1 MKFEKINDNILKIV
15 LSFDELPDCDSLT
28 DLMSNADLAKDSF
41 LGLLDKASSMV
52 GFDTSDYKVKIQAQA
67 LHNGNFVITVTKLI
81 GLRGAKK
88 SAVPRR
94 VPKSDTSSPLFVVY
108 RFNSFDDFCSFCS
121 CLKSYRISYINRI
134 TKYCYLY
141 EYVGS
146 YFLVC
151 KNINENHKQIAL
163 FYTIITEF
171 SEFFSNREL
180 FCSSLRE
187 RGTLVLDNNAL
198 VLGQKL
204 C

>member
-15 LSFDELPDCDSLT
+15 LSFDELPNCDSLT
-28 DLMSNADLAKDSF
+28 DLMDNTDLAKDSF
-41 LGLLDKASSMV
+41 LSLLDKASSMV

-81 GLRGAKK
+81 GLKSVRKTVVPKK
-88 SAVPRR
+88 
-94 VPKSDTSSPLFVVY
+94 VPKSDISSFLVIY
-108 RFNSFDDFCSFCS
+108 RFSSFDDFCSFCS
-121 CLKSYRISYINRI
+121 CLKAYKISYINRI
-134 TKYCYLY
+134 TRFCCLY
-141 EYVGS
+141 YYANS

-163 FYTIITEF
+163 FYTLITEF

-180 FCSSLRE
+180 FFSSLEE
-187 RGTLVLDNNAL
+187 RGTLVLGNNAL
-198 VLGQKL
+198 VLGQRI

>member
-15 LSFDELPDCDSLT
+15 LSFDELPDCNSLT
-28 DLMSNADLAKDSF
+28 DLMANADLAKDSF
-41 LGLLDKASSMV
+41 LSLLDKASSMV

-81 GLRGAKK
+81 GLKSLRK
-88 SAVPRR
+88 SAVPRK
-94 VPKSDTSSPLFVVY
+94 VPKRDVSSSFLVVY
-108 RFNSFDDFCSFCS
+108 KFSNFDDFSSFCS
-121 CLKSYRISYINRI
+121 CLKTYKISYINRL
-134 TKYCYLY
+134 TRYCCLY
-141 EYVGS
+141 SYANS

-151 KNINENHKQIAL
+151 KNINENHKQISL
-163 FYTIITEF
+163 FYTLITEF

-180 FCSSLRE
+180 FFSSLEE
-187 RGTLVLDNNAL
+187 RGTLVLGNNAL

>member
-15 LSFDELPDCDSLT
+15 LSFDEFPDCNSLT
-28 DLMSNADLAKDSF
+28 DLMANADLAKDSF
-41 LGLLDKASSMV
+41 LSLLDKASSMV

-81 GLRGAKK
+81 GLKGVRK
-88 SAVPRR
+88 SAIPKR
-94 VPKSDTSSPLFVVY
+94 VPKNSLSSSLLVVY

-121 CLKSYRISYINRI
+121 CLKSYKISYINRL
-134 TKYCYLY
+134 TKYCSLY
-141 EYVGS
+141 RFNDS

-163 FYTIITEF
+163 FYTIILEF
-171 SEFFSNREL
+171 SEFFSNSEL
-180 FCSSLRE
+180 SYSSLKE
-187 RGTLVLDNNAL
+187 HGSLVLGNNAL
-198 VLGQKL
+198 ILGQKI